1 MKLKPIT
8 VIAVLVLVVASLLVA
23 GCTQTTTTTQSS
35 NGSATE
41 TGGIT
46 ATAKAVTMPTLQH
59 TVTPTPGNKY
69 IAYNCTVKNINAQ
82 NRPIAP
88 NYWSLM
94 DTGGRVYNISGLTIV
109 QSLNPFGGTSHS
121 QPGDVISGPVFFEVP
136 QNATL
141 KSLTYNDGST
151 NIVTTI

>member
-1 MKLKPIT
+1 MLKK
-8 VIAVLVLVVASLLVA
+8 VVAIIALLMTASLSIA
-23 GCTQTTTTTQSS
+23 GCTSQQQTTKSVGNATQENAAMSVS
-35 NGSATE
+35 VKPVTLSQQISTE
-41 TGGIT
+41 T
-46 ATAKAVTMPTLQH
+46 PR
-59 TVTPTPGNKY
+59 PGY
-69 IAYNCTVKNINAQ
+69 EFVAYNCAVKNINAQ

-151 NIVTTI
+151 TIVTTL

>member
-8 VIAVLVLVVASLLVA
+8 AIAVLVLVVAFLSVA
-23 GCTQTTTTTQSS
+23 GCTTQQQTTQSG
-35 NGSATE
+35 NATPATTADMSVAAKVVQTPQQIGGE
-41 TGGIT
+41 T
-46 ATAKAVTMPTLQH
+46 PR
-59 TVTPTPGNKY
+59 PGYKFV
-69 IAYNCTVKNINAQ
+69 AYNCTVKNINAQ

-121 QPGDVISGPVFFEVP
+121 QPRDVISGPVFFEVP

>member
-1 MKLKPIT
+1 MLKK
-8 VIAVLVLVVASLLVA
+8 VVAIIALLMTASLSIA
-23 GCTQTTTTTQSS
+23 GCTSQQQTTQSVGNATQENAAMS
-35 NGSATE
+35 VSVKPVTLSQQISTE
-41 TGGIT
+41 T
-46 ATAKAVTMPTLQH
+46 PR
-59 TVTPTPGNKY
+59 PGY
-69 IAYNCTVKNINAQ
+69 EFVAYNCTVKNINAQ